1 MSKITIDQFC
11 AQWRNGNYRMLG
23 SKLFYNA
30 QDFVTA
36 AGEYAKQQ
44 FQSSFERGG
53 FNGSKWPAHTSKWG
67 KKFTHPTM
75 IDTGTLSRSI
85 KGERGRSLEF
95 GKLHGKGGFRRT
107 THYDIWTTEVSSY
120 IRGKRGKKRGK
131 YKNYAAVHN
140 TDPKFGL
147 YTVNQY
153 SSRRPV
159 HRQFIGFSP
168 NIEDHINGLVDMIFE
183 GFPK

>member
-53 FNGSKWPAHTSKWG
+53 FNGSIYNQLLLNILRVISQ
-67 KKFTHPTM
+67 
-75 IDTGTLSRSI
+75 
-85 KGERGRSLEF
+85 
-95 GKLHGKGGFRRT
+95 
-107 THYDIWTTEVSSY
+107 
-120 IRGKRGKKRGK
+120 K
-131 YKNYAAVHN
+131 YGHN
-140 TDPKFGL
+140 L
-147 YTVNQY
+147 
-153 SSRRPV
+153 
-159 HRQFIGFSP
+159 
-168 NIEDHINGLVDMIFE
+168 
-183 GFPK
+183 

>member
-36 AGEYAKQQ
+36 AGEYTKQQ

-53 FNGSKWPAHTSKWG
+53 FNGSKWPARTSKWG

-75 IDTGTLSRSI
+75 VDTGTLSRSI
-85 KGERGRSLEF
+85 KG
-95 GKLHGKGGFRRT
+95 
-107 THYDIWTTEVSSY
+107 
-120 IRGKRGKKRGK
+120 
-131 YKNYAAVHN
+131 
-140 TDPKFGL
+140 
-147 YTVNQY
+147 
-153 SSRRPV
+153 
-159 HRQFIGFSP
+159 
-168 NIEDHINGLVDMIFE
+168 
-183 GFPK
+183 